1 MRFEKIKFEMQTRFY
16 SMTDWDFNFVDA
28 DGFVT
33 FYGGI
38 SVGYFKIR
46 TYLLNLTILMSFL
59 LYMIEIILQLNFR
72 LKFATKSYPSTQRR
86 KVF

>member
-1 MRFEKIKFEMQTRFY
+1 MSFEKIKFEMQTRFY

-38 SVGYFKIR
+38 SVGYFKIEP
-46 TYLLNLTILMSFL
+46 TY
-59 LYMIEIILQLNFR
+59 
-72 LKFATKSYPSTQRR
+72 
-86 KVF
+86 